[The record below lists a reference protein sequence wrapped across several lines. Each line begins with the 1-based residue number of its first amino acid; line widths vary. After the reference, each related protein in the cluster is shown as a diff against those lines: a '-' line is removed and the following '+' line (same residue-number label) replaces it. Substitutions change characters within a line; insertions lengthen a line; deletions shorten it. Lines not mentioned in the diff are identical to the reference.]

1 MAPRKRGRPRPAQ
14 EPEPEPE
21 PGASDHS
28 STHSNQEVE
37 DDDEQQVR
45 FYNTTFSTFRVSP
58 LYIGSEPLNT
68 TRLETIS
75 RRLRDTLV
83 GDVVRGVQVGLE
95 NDASLGRTGA
105 LESVQWRWAH
115 MSSLISITKNEDKQ
129 VLCLELVYE
138 NVTFSA
144 LLLPSLTTSPTS
156 QPEPSWTWTTSPQD
170 SAQNNEKFLYLPL
183 LLTRMPTPL
192 KSVLVDFL
200 SNTFDTRISALHLG
214 TRTLIRSWETWVS
227 QSGVRSGKQLTKDV
241 ALTLGFHI
249 PPPSPSNAE
258 SPSPLGLK
266 TIDVVIPAPEVQ
278 RFLLSSASP
287 PSQPPLTPALMQK
300 LTGGNS
306 EEGWS
311 WRTPSPNTQLQISQ
325 PFTEA
330 LAAYLS
336 HHLALNIFHP
346 SVRVLRVTCDAFAL
360 SDGRVKLFTPKGD
373 DKPVVTFLENL
384 VCRAEGPGWSKEAL
398 DLAALADDDSFL

>member
-1 MAPRKRGRPRPAQ
+1 MAPRKRGRPRPEQ
-14 EPEPEPE
+14 EPEQEPE
-21 PGASDHS
+21 TEVSDPS
-28 STHSNQEVE
+28 STHSDQQEE
-37 DDDEQQVR
+37 EEDEQQVR

-58 LYIGSEPLNT
+58 LYIGSDPLTT

-105 LESVQWRWAH
+105 LETVEWRWAPI
-115 MSSLISITKNEDKQ
+115 SSLISIPKDETKR
-129 VLCLELVYE
+129 VLCLELTYE

-144 LLLPSLTTSPTS
+144 LLLPSLATSPTS
-156 QPEPSWTWTTSPQD
+156 KIQPSWTWTTTPQD
-170 SAQNNEKFLYLPL
+170 APQNNDKFLHLPL

-192 KSVLVDFL
+192 KTVLIEFL
-200 SNTFDTRISALHLG
+200 STTFDSRISALHLG
-214 TRTLIRSWETWVS
+214 TRTLIHSWETWVSVS

-249 PPPSPSNAE
+249 PSPSASPSNTE
-258 SPSPLGLK
+258 PLPPQPLGLK
-266 TIDVVIPAPEVQ
+266 TIDVVIPASEVQ
-278 RFLLSSASP
+278 RFLLSSATPSLSP
-287 PSQPPLTPALMQK
+287 AQVQHLASHNK
-300 LTGGNS
+300 
-306 EEGWS
+306 EEGWT
-311 WRTPSPNTQLQISQ
+311 WQTPQ

-330 LAAYLS
+330 LATYLS

-360 SDGRVKLFTPKGD
+360 SDGRVKLFTPRGD
-373 DKPVVTFLENL
+373 EQPIITFLENL
-384 VCRAEGPGWSKEAL
+384 ISRAEGPGWSKEAL
-398 DLAALADDDSFL
+398 DLAALADDESLL